1 MKGRTTGTFDRPHS
15 ALNLRLAL
23 ALFGLASCLGL
34 AIVAACL
41 AQWVW
46 VVIAGAVALL
56 TIADL
61 VVIQRRR
68 RARHRDHPGVS
79 YSLFE

>member
-1 MKGRTTGTFDRPHS
+1 MKGQAAGTFDSPRS

-23 ALFGLASCLGL
+23 ALFGLISCVGL
-34 AIVAACL
+34 ALVAAWL
-41 AQWVW
+41 TQWVW
-46 VVIAGAVALL
+46 VIVAGVVALV

-68 RARHRDHPGVS
+68 RARHRAHPGVS